1 MYSFFVPLTIAKSY
15 VVALHTDFCPP
26 DHCEKLCSGTTE
38 LCFFSLSVSGAKL
51 AKLAMPAVP
60 TSSIAVSRFGAI
72 SFAQL
77 VQ

>member
-1 MYSFFVPLTIAKSY
+1 MALLIVVPLTIVKSY
-15 VVALHTDFCPP
+15 VVALLSCA
-26 DHCEKLCSGTTE
+26 
-38 LCFFSLSVSGAKL
+38 FSLSVSGAKL

-60 TSSIAVSRFGAI
+60 TSSIAVSGFGAI